1 MISAVAFA
9 TALYSASVLL
19 LDTVACLRAAQAIK
33 LGPKKT
39 ACPPVDRLSSG
50 HPAQSAS
57 ENAERTPEELG
68 RR

>member
-39 ACPPVDRLSSG
+39 ACPPVDCLSSG
-50 HPAQSAS
+50 LPAQSTS
-57 ENAERTPEELG
+57 EKAESVG
-68 RR
+68 DGAG